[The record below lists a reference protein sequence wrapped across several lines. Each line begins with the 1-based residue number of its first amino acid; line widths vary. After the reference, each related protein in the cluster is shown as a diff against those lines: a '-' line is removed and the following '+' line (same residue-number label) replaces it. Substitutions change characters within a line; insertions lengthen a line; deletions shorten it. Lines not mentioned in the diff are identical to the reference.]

1 MTPPFTKNVLESL
14 TTDLVST
21 LKSTPEAPVLCTD
34 LRDTSVSTP
43 QGADRIRSLMF
54 QTNELFSR
62 SALLLPSSPTLFLQ
76 FERVIR
82 EASNPARRAF
92 RDVLSLRGY
101 LGEVLNEAERE
112 RLAKFLAEANQDA
125 HVVSGRRSPLPVSR
139 V

>member
-1 MTPPFTKNVLESL
+1 MIPPFSKNVLD
-14 TTDLVST
+14 DLATNVVLLS
-21 LKSTPEAPVLCTD
+21 KSAPEAPVLCTD
-34 LRDTSVSTP
+34 LRDISVSTP

-62 SALLLPSSPTLFLQ
+62 SALLLPSSATLFLQ

-82 EASNPARRAF
+82 EASNPTRKAF

-101 LGEVLNEAERE
+101 LGEVLNEAERK
-112 RLAKFLAEANQDA
+112 RLGEFLAEPNEDS
-125 HVVSGRRSPLPVSR
+125 HFVSRRRSPRPVSR